1 MTPEKKEVAKTEP
14 EAEKEEENEDDKLLN
29 ELEELTN
36 AVDRKKKQA
45 KKLLAK
51 RRAKVSFHFKSSFL
65 SANLIMFMLRLLGL
79 PNQFLCSRKLHRNKN
94 SLGNT
99 GLV

>member
-1 MTPEKKEVAKTEP
+1 MQIRKALTPEKKEVAKKEP
-14 EAEKEEENEDDKLLN
+14 DVEKEEENEDDKLLN

-51 RRAKVSFHFKSSFL
+51 RRAKVRLCFFCYIPICHFCWYKVDNRVV
-65 SANLIMFMLRLLGL
+65 ANCIIYNQLLY
-79 PNQFLCSRKLHRNKN
+79 H
-94 SLGNT
+94 
-99 GLV
+99 